1 MCISQSLIYGGEKMF
16 RARELTHT
24 LKIKVE
30 GIPEE
35 FWPFFEFIKLE
46 DIFKAAGSLPGIEK
60 TSPFAEWHTPG
71 NKRTVYFTTGDT
83 STEEIL
89 ACTVPNHFKYKVYNT
104 TLSARYFVKE
114 ITGEWHIT
122 EDKGHTKVTW
132 QYQFFPQSSIHR
144 LFILNFFKHS
154 WIPYMEQSMRLLQ
167 ELYDRH
173 RHQHLQ

>member
-1 MCISQSLIYGGEKMF
+1 MF

-104 TLSARYFVKE
+104 TLSARYFVTE

-132 QYQFFPQSSIHR
+132 QYQFFPKSIIHR